1 MPTFTIKFNIDP
13 PNVQAAMDAINASL
27 KNVGVSVEKIGSSK
41 GTSTL
46 DDGFVKLGL
55 RLQGVTQMFNVAKS
69 TFGSFI
75 AESNQGEKATA
86 KLTQAL
92 QNQGTY
98 TPKLVSDLQQFAA
111 ARQQM
116 TGIDDDATVAVMG
129 MLTAMGLQGQALKD
143 AAVAT
148 QDLSSLMDGD
158 MQGAVKVIASA
169 FDGDAAMLK
178 KYVRNLDEA
187 DIKQRGSISIIEQMT
202 KAFGGQAEAMGNTGA
217 GAIAKFDA
225 NWNDLK
231 QSMGDILKSAL
242 VPVANLLSVILKSVI
257 DGGPVMH
264 TFALGVVALATAFTV
279 LGTSMGGL
287 PILIGG
293 IVTGAMMLVAWLG
306 ESQKET
312 ERLAQVSKDAWSE
325 LDSLTLSIIKL
336 KQEAGKSSEIDELQK
351 KIDKLRNPDTPD
363 SLAAAFDAAKT
374 KAEAY
379 KAMLNEAEPVLQKV
393 LALERQGKDVREVD
407 KDLAEKYFKIFS
419 DGRKTAQ
426 QQVKELA
433 DKTTQATK
441 DMKTAELALE
451 TYRKSKTEDQKKAN
465 VELNQTLSEGNQ
477 KNIER
482 SKTTQ
487 ELVLDNEEKA
497 LKLKT
502 TSEEEK
508 DRIAA
513 QYAVKRIELERD
525 TAVQIAKIEIQ
536 LLKTQQGLY
545 ANDPLKVKDLQS
557 RIDQINKD
565 IAAARANASKKIEGV
580 GLDTSGKD
588 AERKKELDEKKTEQR
603 KELDA
608 DNAQYL
614 TQKKLDDK
622 RRDLQEQSND
632 SYLSGIKKLDAA
644 KKKYAADEKKYLAET
659 DKVNRTSLKAQLDL
673 DKEGVDSLEAK
684 QKAQL
689 VATEQDIFAGAQQY
703 DANKNLGDQMK
714 DLTRNTIKRLIAE
727 AIITQIAKVITT
739 LPFPINAILAPIAGL
754 AVSALMEAAI
764 PKFGGGGSVYGEEGD
779 DKIPAMLT
787 NKEFIVRREIAE
799 PNRRFL
805 EAMNAGQVSISRHAQ
820 GGSVG
825 NGSAVFGI
833 GGAADLK
840 KEFALLRKQMKKF
853 VPNVNI
859 FAETDMSKFNKTEK
873 KLQRTRAAFA
883 L

>member
-13 PNVQAAMDAINASL
+13 PNVQQAMDAINASL

-75 AESNQGEKATA
+75 DESNAGEKATA

-92 QNQGTY
+92 QNQGVY

-116 TGIDDDATVAVMG
+116 TGIDDDATVSIMG

-143 AAVAT
+143 ATVAT

-169 FDGDAAMLK
+169 FDGDAGMLK
-178 KYVRNLDEA
+178 KYIKGLDEA
-187 DIKQRGSISIIEQMT
+187 DIKQRGMISIIEQMT
-202 KAFGGQAEAMGNTGA
+202 KSFGGQAEAMGNTGA

-287 PILIGG
+287 PFIIGG
-293 IVTGAMMLVAWLG
+293 IVTGAVMLIQWLKG
-306 ESQKET
+306 AQEET
-312 ERLAQVSKDAWSE
+312 QRLAQADVLAAQEMDA
-325 LDSLTLSIIKL
+325 LTTSIAKL
-336 KQEAGKSSEIDELQK
+336 KAEAGKSSEIDELQK
-351 KIDKLRNPDTPD
+351 KIDKLRNPDNQD

-393 LALERQGKDVREVD
+393 LAYEKQGKDAREVD

-419 DGRKTAQ
+419 DGSKTAQ
-426 QQVKELA
+426 QQIKELA

-441 DMKTAELALE
+441 DMKAAELALE
-451 TYRKSKTEDQKKAN
+451 TYRKSKSEDQKKAS

-477 KNIER
+477 KTIER

-525 TAVQIAKIEIQ
+525 TAIQIAKIEIQ
-536 LLKTQQGLY
+536 LLKTQQGVY

-557 RIDQINKD
+557 RINQINKD
-565 IAAARANASKKIEGV
+565 IATARANASKKIEGV

-588 AERKKELDEKKTEQR
+588 AERKKEDDEKKTEQQ
-603 KELDA
+603 KELAA

-614 TQKKLDDK
+614 AQKKLDDK
-622 RRDLQEQSND
+622 RRELQEQSND

-644 KKKYAADEKKYLAET
+644 KKKLAADEKKYLAET
-659 DKVNRTSLKAQLDL
+659 DKVSRASLKSQLDL
-673 DKEGVDSLEAK
+673 DKEEVDSLEAGSAAK
-684 QKAQL
+684 LA
-689 VATEQDIFAGAQQY
+689 ATEQDIAAGLQQF

-714 DLTRNTIKRLIAE
+714 DLTRNTIKRLISE
-727 AIITQIAKVITT
+727 AVITQIAKVITT
-739 LPFPINAILAPIAGL
+739 LPFPINVILAPIAGL
-754 AVSALMEAAI
+754 ALSALMEAAI
-764 PKFGGGGSVYGEEGD
+764 PKFGGGGSVEGPD
-779 DKIPAMLT
+779 GIDNVPAMLT
-787 NKEFIVRREIAE
+787 RKEFVMRREIAE

-805 EAMNAGQVSISRHAQ
+805 EAMNAGQVTVARHAQ

-825 NGSAVFGI
+825 TVSAFGI
-833 GGAADLK
+833 GSTADLK

-853 VPNVNI
+853 VPQVNI
-859 FAETDMSKFNKTEK
+859 FASTDMSKYDKTEK
-873 KLQRTRAAFA
+873 RLQRTRAAFA